1 MCLSCGNNI
10 SSKHIIVQSILVPAL
25 AVRKICELHV
35 GLDSSS
41 PGLDRAKM
49 KLNKIIFITLIYRVE
64 DVSLIIVISTIL
76 VSNLYIQT
84 DHSFQWGTVT

>member
-1 MCLSCGNNI
+1 MRTSCG
-10 SSKHIIVQSILVPAL
+10 LGLEL
-25 AVRKICELHV
+25 A
-35 GLDSSS
+35 GT
-41 PGLDRAKM
+41 RAKM

-76 VSNLYIQT
+76 VSNVYIQT